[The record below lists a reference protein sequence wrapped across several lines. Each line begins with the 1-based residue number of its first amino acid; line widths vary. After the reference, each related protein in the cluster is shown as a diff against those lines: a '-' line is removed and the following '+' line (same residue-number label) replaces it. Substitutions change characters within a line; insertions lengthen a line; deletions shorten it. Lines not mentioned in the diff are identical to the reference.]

1 MKNWFALDMVVMGKA
16 PELPELESA
25 EGKKWCAGHP
35 ETHLPGLVDRKEF
48 RKAKGKADGLR
59 SECKA
64 CEKAK
69 TADRKQAKID
79 AENKK
84 AKKEKEELVNDFQAV
99 AVNDGTEGES
109 FAPRTTE
116 LLEAVMEDVG
126 GLREFAGIVS
136 DHLKNAPDGSVQKG
150 RAIDVMTRL
159 VDKHTKSEEEA
170 EPLAVK
176 DEGELHRML
185 EEKLLLLAQRNGL
198 RIVVNP
204 VDGTDGSEQEKTEG
218 TAASPA
224 PS

>member
-35 ETHLPGLVDRKEF
+35 GAHLPGLVDHEEF
-48 RKAKGKADGLR
+48 REARGKKDGLR

-69 TADRKQAKID
+69 TADRKQLKID
-79 AENKK
+79 SEKKK
-84 AKKEKEELVNDFQAV
+84 AKKEKEELVNDFQTV

-176 DEGELHRML
+176 DEGDLHRML

-218 TAASPA
+218 TADSPA
-224 PS
+224 SS

>member
-1 MKNWFALDMVVMGKA
+1 
-16 PELPELESA
+16 
-25 EGKKWCAGHP
+25 
-35 ETHLPGLVDRKEF
+35 
-48 RKAKGKADGLR
+48 
-59 SECKA
+59 
-64 CEKAK
+64 
-69 TADRKQAKID
+69 
-79 AENKK
+79 
-84 AKKEKEELVNDFQAV
+84 
-99 AVNDGTEGES
+99 
-109 FAPRTTE
+109 
-116 LLEAVMEDVG
+116 MEDVG

-176 DEGELHRML
+176 DEGDLHRML